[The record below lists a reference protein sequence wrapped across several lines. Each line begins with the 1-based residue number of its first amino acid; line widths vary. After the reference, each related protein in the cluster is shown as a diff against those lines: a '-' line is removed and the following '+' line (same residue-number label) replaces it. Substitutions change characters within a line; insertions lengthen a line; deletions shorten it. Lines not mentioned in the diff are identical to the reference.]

1 VSSAR
6 ARAGFSLT
14 ELVVAASLVGLV
26 LAVPAMLLD
35 ASNRAYSTSANAG
48 AVDLATRRALDD
60 IAALLQN
67 SGVGGLESP
76 AKDPPPLPPLILAPL
91 SSVNFQPCIGFGAD
105 GPAWGP
111 LQRITL
117 ALEPGEAMNG
127 LDDDSDGLID
137 EQQVLW
143 IENVGMPG
151 SRTHVLAHRVAP
163 MLAGEVAGNGLD
175 DNGNGVQNE
184 PGLSMWFDG
193 ERVTIALTVMRL
205 DAYDVRLDRT
215 VERVIALRN

>member
-1 VSSAR
+1 LSRTRS
-6 ARAGFSLT
+6 RAGFSLT

-60 IAALLQN
+60 MAALLQN
-67 SGVGGLESP
+67 CGTGGLQPP
-76 AKDPPPLPPLILAPL
+76 AGAGNVPFSTVDFL
-91 SSVNFQPCIGFGAD
+91 PCIGFAAD
-105 GPAWGP
+105 GPDWGDP
-111 LQRITL
+111 QRL
-117 ALEPGEAMNG
+117 VMQPEPGDAMDG
-127 LDDDSDGLID
+127 LDNDGDGLVD

-143 IENVGMPG
+143 IENFGMAG
-151 SRTHVLAHRVAP
+151 ARTHVLAHRVAP
-163 MLAGEVAGNGLD
+163 TLAGEAAGNGLD
-175 DNGNGVQNE
+175 DNGNGLVDE
-184 PGLSMWFDG
+184 AGLAISFDG

-215 VERVIALRN
+215 VERTIALRN